1 MDKSYIKQRFKNCL
15 ACTLRS
21 GSIFSDLDNLSLI
34 ELNRLQ
40 QRSIYPAGAIVFTEG
55 EQPRGVYCICSGR
68 VKLSIISPEGRA
80 TIVKIANAGDIV
92 GIYALLSGK
101 NYNLIAETLEPSQI
115 SFIKKDDFF
124 SFLSRNGDVSLRLAQ
139 KLSGE
144 LYEAYLG
151 LGNIALK
158 QSFERLVELLL
169 KLCQSHGKPVSE
181 GILLSINLTQQELA
195 ETAGMSRRTLT
206 RLLTKLKEPEIIECR
221 RRQIIIR
228 DKTAL
233 EKILPSD
240 DLS

>member
-1 MDKSYIKQRFKNCL
+1 MDKSYIKQRFKSCL

-21 GSIFSDLDNLSLI
+21 GSIFCDLDNLGLI
-34 ELNRLQ
+34 ELNQLQ
-40 QRSIYPAGAIVFTEG
+40 HKSIYPAGAIIFTEG

-80 TIVKIANAGDIV
+80 AIVKIANAGDIV
-92 GIYALLSGK
+92 GINALLSGK
-101 NYNLIAETLEPSQI
+101 HYNLIAETLEPSQI

-124 SFLSRNGDVSLRLAQ
+124 SFLSRNGGVCLRLAQ

-151 LGNIALK
+151 LGNITLK

-169 KLCQSHGKPVSE
+169 KLCQSHGESTPE
-181 GILLSINLTQQELA
+181 GIILKINLSQQELA
-195 ETAGMSRRTLT
+195 ETTGMSRRTLT
-206 RLLTKLKEPEIIECR
+206 RLLTQLKELQIIECR
-221 RRQIIIR
+221 RRLIIIR
-228 DKTAL
+228 DKIAL
-233 EKILPSD
+233 EKILPSE